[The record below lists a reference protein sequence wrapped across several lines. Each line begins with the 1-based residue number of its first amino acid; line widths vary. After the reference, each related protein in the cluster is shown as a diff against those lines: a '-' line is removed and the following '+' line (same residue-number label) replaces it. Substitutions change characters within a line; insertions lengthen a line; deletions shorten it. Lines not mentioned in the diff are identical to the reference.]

1 LEGQWKDL
9 NSLLEDKQKLSK
21 ARAEQLGAYEK
32 LRDQVLEWLAT
43 VETRVSRL
51 EPVAVEIETLRRQT
65 EHLKVIAVLKM
76 SDTS

>member
-1 LEGQWKDL
+1 MEGQWKDL

>member
-21 ARAEQLGAYEK
+21 VRAHQLGAYEK

-43 VETRVSRL
+43 METRVVRL
-51 EPVAVEIETLRRQT
+51 EPVAVEIETLKQQT
-65 EHLKVIAVLKM
+65 EQLKVIAAM
-76 SDTS
+76 RI

>member
-21 ARAEQLGAYEK
+21 ARAEQLSAYEK

-43 VETRVSRL
+43 METRVLRL
-51 EPVAVEIETLRRQT
+51 EPVAVETETLKRQT
-65 EHLKVIAVLKM
+65 EQLKVTAAL
-76 SDTS
+76 

>member
-32 LRDQVLEWLAT
+32 LRDQVLEWLTT